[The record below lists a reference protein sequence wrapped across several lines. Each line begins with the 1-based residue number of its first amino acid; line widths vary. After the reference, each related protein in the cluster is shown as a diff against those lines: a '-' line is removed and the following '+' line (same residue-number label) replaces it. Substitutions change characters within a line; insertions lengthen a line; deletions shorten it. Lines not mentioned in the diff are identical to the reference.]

1 MALYDLNKMRP
12 DYLSREYRRQVATG
26 DSLTLARL
34 EAKQGSVTH
43 SHRHDHEEVILLLKG
58 SWRFQLPT
66 GTVTLYPNQVLT
78 IPRGVEHSS
87 EVLEDV
93 IAIDVCTPQ
102 RKDWISGE
110 DRGLHSELDEN
121 LWAV

>member
-1 MALYDLNKMRP
+1 MAVYDMNKMRP
-12 DYLSREYRRQVATG
+12 DYLTREYRRKVATG
-26 DSLTLARL
+26 ESLTLARL
-34 EAKQGSVTH
+34 EARQGSVTRPH
-43 SHRHDHEEVILLLKG
+43 CHDHEEVIFLLKG

-66 GTVTLYPNQVLT
+66 GAVTLMPNQVLT

-93 IAIDVCTPQ
+93 VAIDVCTPQ

-110 DRGLHSELDEN
+110 DRILHSDQDEN

>member
-1 MALYDLNKMRP
+1 MAIYDLNKMRP
-12 DYLSREYRRQVATG
+12 DYLTSDYRRKVATAE
-26 DSLTLARL
+26 SMTFAQL
-34 EAKQGSVTH
+34 EAKQGSVTKP
-43 SHRHDHEEVILLLKG
+43 HRHDHEEVIFLLKG

-66 GTVTLYPNQVLT
+66 GSVTLFPNQVLT

-93 IAIDVCTPQ
+93 IAIDVCTAQ

-110 DRGLHSELDEN
+110 DRGLHSGADEW

>member
-1 MALYDLNKMRP
+1 MAVYDLNKMRA
-12 DYLSREYRRQVATG
+12 DYLTPEYRRKIANGEQM
-26 DSLTLARL
+26 SLARL
-34 EAKQGSVTH
+34 EVKQGAVTR
-43 SHRHDHEEVILLLKG
+43 SHHHDHEEVIFLLKG

-66 GTVTLYPNQVLT
+66 GAVTLLPNQVLT

-93 IAIDVCTPQ
+93 VAIDVCTPP
-102 RKDWISGE
+102 RKDWLSGE
-110 DRGLHSELDEN
+110 DRALHSEADEG

>member
-12 DYLSREYRRQVATG
+12 DYLTPEYRRKVASG
-26 DSLTLARL
+26 ESLTLARL
-34 EAKQGSVTH
+34 EAKQGSVTRPH
-43 SHRHDHEEVILLLKG
+43 QHEHEEVILLLKG

-66 GTVTLYPNQVLT
+66 GVVTLFPNQVLT
-78 IPRGVEHSS
+78 IPRGIEHSS

-93 IAIDVCTPQ
+93 VAIDVCTPQ

-110 DRGLHSELDEN
+110 DRSLHGEADEG

>member
-1 MALYDLNKMRP
+1 MAIFDLNEMRP
-12 DYLSREYRRQVATG
+12 DYLTPEYRRKVASG
-26 DSLTLARL
+26 ENLTLARL
-34 EAKQGSVTH
+34 EVKQGSVTR
-43 SHRHDHEEVILLLKG
+43 SHKHDHEEVILLLKG

-66 GTVTLYPNQVLT
+66 GAVTLLPNQVLT

-93 IAIDVCTPQ
+93 VAIDVCTPQ
-102 RKDWISGE
+102 RQDWISGD
-110 DRGLHSELDEN
+110 DRRLHGEPDEG

>member
-1 MALYDLNKMRP
+1 MAVYDLNKMRP
-12 DYLSREYRRQVATG
+12 DYVSKEYRRKVAQG
-26 DSLTLARL
+26 ENLTLARL
-34 EAKQGSVTH
+34 EAKQGAVTRP
-43 SHRHDHEEVILLLKG
+43 HRHDHEEIIFLVKG

-66 GTVTLYPNQVLT
+66 GTVTLYPNQVLS
-78 IPRGVEHSS
+78 IPKGVEHSS

-93 IAIDVCTPQ
+93 VAIDVCTPA

-110 DRGLHSELDEN
+110 DRGLHSAADEE

>member
-1 MALYDLNKMRP
+1 MAVYDLNKMKPEYVTR
-12 DYLSREYRRQVATG
+12 DYRRKVATG
-26 DSLTLARL
+26 DNITLARL
-34 EAKQGSVTH
+34 EAKQGSVTRP
-43 SHRHDHEEVILLLKG
+43 HRHDHEEVILLLKG
-58 SWRFQLPT
+58 LWRFQLPT
-66 GTVTLYPNQVLT
+66 GGVTLYPNQVLT

-93 IAIDVCTPQ
+93 LAIDVCTPK

-110 DRGLHSELDEN
+110 DRILHTEADEG

>member
-1 MALYDLNKMRP
+1 MAVYDLNKMRP
-12 DYLSREYRRQVATG
+12 DYLTREYRRKIATG

-34 EAKQGSVTH
+34 EAKQGSITR
-43 SHRHDHEEVILLLKG
+43 SHHHDHEEVILLLKG

-66 GTVTLYPNQVLT
+66 GPVTLFPNQVLT

-93 IAIDVCTPQ
+93 VAIDVCAPK
-102 RKDWISGE
+102 RKDWINGE
-110 DRGLHSELDEN
+110 DRALHSEPDES

>member
-1 MALYDLNKMRP
+1 MNKMRP
-12 DYLSREYRRQVATG
+12 DYLTREYRRKVATG
-26 DSLTLARL
+26 ESLTLARL
-34 EAKQGSVTH
+34 EAKQGSVTRT
-43 SHRHDHEEVILLLKG
+43 HRHDHEEVIFLLKG

-66 GTVTLYPNQVLT
+66 GAVTLLPNQVLT

-93 IAIDVCTPQ
+93 VAIDVCTPQ
-102 RKDWISGE
+102 RKDWITGE
-110 DRGLHSELDEN
+110 DRELHSDQDES

>member
-93 IAIDVCTPQ
+93 VAIDVCTPQ

-110 DRGLHSELDEN
+110 DRGLHSELDEG

>member
-1 MALYDLNKMRP
+1 MAVYDLNKMRP
-12 DYLSREYRRQVATG
+12 DYLTREYRRKVANG
-26 DSLTLARL
+26 DSLTLAKL
-34 EAKQGSVTH
+34 EAKQGSITRA
-43 SHRHDHEEVILLLKG
+43 HRHDHEEVILLLKG

-66 GTVTLYPNQVLT
+66 GVVTLYPNQVLT

-102 RKDWISGE
+102 RKDWINGE
-110 DRGLHSELDEN
+110 DRNLHTEQDES
-121 LWAV
+121 LWAI

>member
-1 MALYDLNKMRP
+1 MAIFDLNKMRP
-12 DYLSREYRRQVATG
+12 DYLTPEYRRKVASG
-26 DSLTLARL
+26 DNLTLARL
-34 EAKQGSVTH
+34 EVKQGSVTR
-43 SHRHDHEEVILLLKG
+43 SHRHEHEEVILLLKG

-66 GTVTLYPNQVLT
+66 GAVTLLPNQVLT

-93 IAIDVCTPQ
+93 VAIDVCTPQ
-102 RKDWISGE
+102 RKDWISGD
-110 DRGLHSELDEN
+110 DRRLHTEPDEG

>member
-1 MALYDLNKMRP
+1 MPLYDLNKMRP
-12 DYLSREYRRQVATG
+12 DYLTPEYRRKVANG
-26 DSLTLARL
+26 ESLTLARL
-34 EAKQGSVTH
+34 EAKQGSVTRPH
-43 SHRHDHEEVILLLKG
+43 HHDHEEVILLLKG

-66 GTVTLYPNQVLT
+66 GVVTLFPNQVLT

-93 IAIDVCTPQ
+93 VAIDVCTPQ
-102 RKDWISGE
+102 RQDWISGE
-110 DRGLHSELDEN
+110 DRSLHGEVDEG

>member
-1 MALYDLNKMRP
+1 MAVYDLNKMRP
-12 DYLSREYRRQVATG
+12 DYLTREYRRKVANG
-26 DSLTLARL
+26 DSLTLAKL
-34 EAKQGSVTH
+34 EAKQGSITRA
-43 SHRHDHEEVILLLKG
+43 HRHDHEEVILLLKG

-66 GTVTLYPNQVLT
+66 GVVTLYPNQVLT

-102 RKDWISGE
+102 RKDWINGE
-110 DRGLHSELDEN
+110 DLSLHTEQDES
-121 LWAV
+121 LWAI

>member
-1 MALYDLNKMRP
+1 MAVYDLNKMRA
-12 DYLSREYRRQVATG
+12 DYLTPEYRRKVATG
-26 DSLTLARL
+26 ENLTLARL
-34 EAKQGSVTH
+34 EVKQGSVTR
-43 SHRHDHEEVILLLKG
+43 SHCHDHEEVIFLLKG

-66 GTVTLYPNQVLT
+66 GVVTLFPNQVLT

-93 IAIDVCTPQ
+93 VAIDVCTPQ

-110 DRGLHSELDEN
+110 DRRLHTEADEG

>member
-1 MALYDLNKMRP
+1 MALYDLNKMKA
-12 DYLSREYRRQVATG
+12 DYLTPEYRRKVATG
-26 DSLTLARL
+26 DNLTLARL
-34 EAKQGSVTH
+34 EVKQGAVTQPH
-43 SHRHDHEEVILLLKG
+43 CHDHEEVILLLKG

-66 GTVTLYPNQVLT
+66 GTVTLFPNQVLT

-110 DRGLHSELDEN
+110 DRRLHAEADEG

>member
-12 DYLSREYRRQVATG
+12 DYLTREYRRKVANG
-26 DSLTLARL
+26 DSLTLAKL
-34 EAKQGSVTH
+34 EAKQGSITRA
-43 SHRHDHEEVILLLKG
+43 HRHDHEEVILLLKG

-66 GTVTLYPNQVLT
+66 GVVTLYPNQVLT

-102 RKDWISGE
+102 RKDWINGE
-110 DRGLHSELDEN
+110 DRNLHTEQDES
-121 LWAV
+121 LWAI

>member
-1 MALYDLNKMRP
+1 M
-12 DYLSREYRRQVATG
+12 
-26 DSLTLARL
+26 
-34 EAKQGSVTH
+34 
-43 SHRHDHEEVILLLKG
+43 LKG

-66 GTVTLYPNQVLT
+66 ESVTLLPNQVLT

-93 IAIDVCTPQ
+93 VAIDVCTPQ
-102 RKDWISGE
+102 RTDWITGE
-110 DRGLHSELDEN
+110 DRGLHSDQDES

>member
-1 MALYDLNKMRP
+1 MAVYDLNKMRP
-12 DYLSREYRRQVATG
+12 DYLTREYRRKVAMG
-26 DSLTLARL
+26 ESLTLARL
-34 EAKQGSVTH
+34 EAKQGSVTRLH
-43 SHRHDHEEVILLLKG
+43 HHDHEEVILLLKG
-58 SWRFQLPT
+58 SWRFHLPT
-66 GTVTLYPNQVLT
+66 GVVTLYPNQVLT

-93 IAIDVCTPQ
+93 VAIDVCTPQ

-110 DRGLHSELDEN
+110 DRSLHAEQDES

>member
-1 MALYDLNKMRP
+1 MAIYDLNKMRH
-12 DYLSREYRRQVATG
+12 DYLTPEYRRKVATG
-26 DSLTLARL
+26 DNLMLARL
-34 EAKQGSVTH
+34 EVKQGAVTKA
-43 SHRHDHEEVILLLKG
+43 HRHDHEEVILLLKG

-66 GTVTLYPNQVLT
+66 GVVTLFPNQVLT

-93 IAIDVCTPQ
+93 VAIDVCTPQ
-102 RKDWISGE
+102 RKDWISGD
-110 DRGLHSELDEN
+110 DRRLHTQTDEG

>member
-1 MALYDLNKMRP
+1 MAVYDLNKMRP
-12 DYLSREYRRQVATG
+12 DYLTREYRRKVANG
-26 DSLTLARL
+26 DSLTLAKL
-34 EAKQGSVTH
+34 EAKQGSITRA
-43 SHRHDHEEVILLLKG
+43 HRHDHEEVILLLKG

-66 GTVTLYPNQVLT
+66 GVVTLYPNQVLT

-102 RKDWISGE
+102 RKDWINGE
-110 DRGLHSELDEN
+110 DRSLHTEQDES
-121 LWAV
+121 LWAI

>member
-1 MALYDLNKMRP
+1 
-12 DYLSREYRRQVATG
+12 
-26 DSLTLARL
+26 
-34 EAKQGSVTH
+34 
-43 SHRHDHEEVILLLKG
+43 
-58 SWRFQLPT
+58 
-66 GTVTLYPNQVLT
+66 VLT

-93 IAIDVCTPQ
+93 VAIDVCTPQ

-110 DRGLHSELDEN
+110 DRRLHAEPDEG

>member
-93 IAIDVCTPQ
+93 VAIDVCTPQ

-110 DRGLHSELDEN
+110 DRGLHSELNEN

>member
-12 DYLSREYRRQVATG
+12 DYLTREYRRKVANG
-26 DSLTLARL
+26 DSLTLAKL
-34 EAKQGSVTH
+34 EAKQGSITRA
-43 SHRHDHEEVILLLKG
+43 HRHDHEEVILLLKG

-66 GTVTLYPNQVLT
+66 GVVTLYPNQVLT

-102 RKDWISGE
+102 RKDWINGE
-110 DRGLHSELDEN
+110 DRSLHTEQDES
-121 LWAV
+121 LWAI